1 MKRFYIST
9 FAAAAILSLS
19 GCGGGGGSSA
29 PVAATVTGQFID
41 AAVAGLDYT
50 CSSSGK
56 VGVTDTEGQYTC
68 NEGDSVEFSLG
79 EYVLGSVTAS
89 NGIVTPYTLFPSNE
103 EAAINIAQL
112 LQTIDEDGDPSNGI
126 SISEEMKIKVIE
138 ADVKPTDPNFDTRME
153 SEFGDRYVDAQDAV
167 EHLNESIANIAKS
180 DLKALLAGK
189 TFYAAT
195 QEEGGE
201 VESWKFDADAK
212 TVEWATIMGGND
224 SGKATVES
232 IDGMTVTVI
241 EDGERSQITIGTV
254 MIDYIVVEISGE
266 EDGVPYTRTERLY
279 YDENKAKAFASG
291 SVGVAGET
299 VAIEGVW
306 KHFVDSTKEF
316 EILALLPN
324 GAFLYAEHD
333 PDADEAA
340 GENGLEVGT
349 YDPITTGIKFDI
361 KYDDNAPGNDSGVGD
376 IGEDVTIPAVMS
388 PDGQS
393 LNVANELDLNRV
405 SLSASDISG
414 VWAHTNGE
422 EFEYLIIMDD
432 GTFLY
437 AENDPSASE
446 PENGVEVGTYTAA
459 SGSITFTVKYDD
471 NAPGDDS
478 GIGDPNV
485 PNTLNVTVSGNTM
498 NIAGLTLTKVL

>member
-9 FAAAAILSLS
+9 LAAAAILSLS

-29 PVAATVTGQFID
+29 PAAATVTGQFID

-50 CSSSGK
+50 CSGSGK
-56 VGVTDTEGQYTC
+56 VGVTNAEGEYTC

-79 EYVLGSVTAS
+79 GYVLGSVTAA
-89 NGIVTPYTLFPSNE
+89 NGIVTPYTLSPSDVKV
-103 EAAINIAQL
+103 AINIAQL
-112 LQTIDEDGDPSNGI
+112 LQTIDEDGDPTNGI
-126 SISEEMKIKVIE
+126 TISEEMKAKVKE
-138 ADVKPTDPNFDTRME
+138 ADVALTDGDFDTVMGSVLGE
-153 SEFGDRYVDAQDAV
+153 TLVSEQDAV
-167 EHLNESIANIAKS
+167 EHLTESIASIANT

-195 QEEGGE
+195 QEEGGQ

-212 TVEWATIMGGND
+212 TVTWTTMMGGND
-224 SGKATVES
+224 SGKATVDS
-232 IDGMTVTVI
+232 IDGMTITVS
-241 EDGERSQITIGTV
+241 EDRETSQITIKTV
-254 MIDYIVVEISGE
+254 MNEYITVEISGT
-266 EDGVPYTRTERLY
+266 EDGVAYTRTERLY
-279 YDENKAKAFASG
+279 YDAEKAKTFASG
-291 SVGVAGET
+291 GTVG
-299 VAIEGVW
+299 IQGVW

-316 EILALLPN
+316 EILALLPD

-333 PDADEAA
+333 PNADEAA

-349 YDPITTGIKFDI
+349 YSSSATQISFDI
-361 KYDDNAPGNDSGVGD
+361 KYDDNAPGNDSGIGD
-376 IGEDVTIPAVMS
+376 IGGAVAVPAVMS

-393 LNVANELDLNRV
+393 LTVAGELGLNRV
-405 SLSASDISG
+405 SLSAKDISG

-471 NAPGDDS
+471 NAPGNDS

-485 PNTLNVTVSGNTM
+485 PVTINVTVSGNTM
-498 NIAGLTLTKVL
+498 NIAGLTLTKIL